1 MGTELEIEA
10 FSGMVEDMS
19 HWKIQEPGVRWVGL
33 RKPKL
38 ASLVLVVRSCKIG
51 SGNQLATS

>member
-51 SGNQLATS
+51 SGNQ